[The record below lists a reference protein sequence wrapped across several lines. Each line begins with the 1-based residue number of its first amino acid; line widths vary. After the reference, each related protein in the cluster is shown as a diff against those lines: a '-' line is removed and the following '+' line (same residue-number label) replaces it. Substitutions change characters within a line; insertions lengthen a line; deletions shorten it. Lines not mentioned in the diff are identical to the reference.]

1 MDYEKD
7 KRMVE
12 ILKRNYSNKYFWIQG
27 SQDQEY
33 LESLTDTRDITYINP
48 LLKNYHEFLMTKDC
62 DYVGTRLHA
71 GIKAMQMF
79 KRSIIIGVDNRS
91 DDITKTY
98 KLNYVLRE
106 NIDELDQM
114 INEKVIT
121 DINIDT
127 DKISTFLQQFTA

>member
-1 MDYEKD
+1 
-7 KRMVE
+7 
-12 ILKRNYSNKYFWIQG
+12 
-27 SQDQEY
+27 
-33 LESLTDTRDITYINP
+33 
-48 LLKNYHEFLMTKDC
+48 
-62 DYVGTRLHA
+62 
-71 GIKAMQMF
+71 MF